1 MGYFFVL
8 ACKIFSQQ
16 PTTGESAVKNT
27 KTDIKYSN
35 AVIFTRTDQGFS
47 RKPPI
52 LWTAVKITTHKRE
65 VINRLKLVNAVK
77 NTWIFTGK
85 HLNNKNNYA
94 NIDADDKQNKNTIPN
109 VKK

>member
-1 MGYFFVL
+1 M

-35 AVIFTRTDQGFS
+35 VVIFTRTDQGFS

-52 LWTAVKITTHKRE
+52 LWTAVKITTYKRG

-85 HLNNKNNYA
+85 LLNNKNNYA